1 MYSSYNEGQSVV
13 AERFI
18 KIFKNKIY
26 KYKISILKNVYIN
39 KFDGI
44 VNMYNNTYHSTTK
57 MKSVDVKQA
66 HILTRVKKLMIKI
79 LNLKLVILIEY
90 KNIKTFLQKAIFQ
103 IGLKKFLLLQK
114 LKILFCGHMLLVILK
129 VKKLLER
136 FTKKN

>member
-44 VNMYNNTYHSTTK
+44 VNMYNNTYSTTK
-57 MKSVDVKQA
+57 IKSVDVKSSTYTDSSKE
-66 HILTRVKKLMIKI
+66 INDKNSKFKI
-79 LNLKLVILIEY
+79 GDFDRI
-90 KNIKTFLQKAIFQ
+90 
-103 IGLKKFLLLQK
+103 
-114 LKILFCGHMLLVILK
+114 
-129 VKKLLER
+129 
-136 FTKKN
+136 

>member
-1 MYSSYNEGQSVV
+1 MARKKRCKMYSSYNEGQSVV

-18 KIFKNKIY
+18 KIFKNKIH

-103 IGLKKFLLLQK
+103 IGLKKILLFQK
-114 LKILFCGHMLLVILK
+114 LKILFCGICY
-129 VKKLLER
+129 
-136 FTKKN
+136 